1 MNAIQISYNEARE
14 RMRPGD
20 VIAFS
25 GKANIS
31 ELIKSVTLSDVSHVA
46 VILQTKT
53 LNDDKEGRFF
63 NEIIESTTLNGAAGV
78 RKTQLS
84 ECLSIYEGE
93 VWWLPLAERIRK
105 ECFNERKFYDFLFKQ
120 EGKDYDVWQAVKS
133 GIDLLDSLPFGINGP
148 TLNKEDFSK
157 FFCSELV
164 AAAFERAGVTKVP
177 INASEVTPID
187 LCRWRIYQGNYYQ
200 LKGDPSKRIS
210 RFNTAS
216 PADWNVGLQN
226 EYLDNEHAKLSPVCE
241 LA

>member
-1 MNAIQISYNEARE
+1 MNAIQISYTEARE
-14 RMRPGD
+14 RMKPGD

-31 ELIKSVTLSDVSHVA
+31 ELIKSVTMSDVSHVA
-46 VILQTKT
+46 VILQTKA
-53 LNDDKEGRFF
+53 LHDKTGRFF

-78 RKTQLS
+78 RTTRLS
-84 ECLSIYEGE
+84 DSLSIYDGE
-93 VWWLPLAERIRK
+93 IWWLPLAEQVRK
-105 ECFNERKFYDFLFKQ
+105 EHFDEEKFYNFLFKQ
-120 EGKDYDVWQAVKS
+120 EGKDYDVWQAVKA

-164 AAAFERAGVTKVP
+164 AAAFEQAGVTGEP

-187 LCRWRIYQGNYYQ
+187 LCRWRIYQGSYYQ

-216 PADWNVGLQN
+216 PADWNVGGQS
-226 EYLDNEHAKLSPVCE
+226 EYLDDEYAKLSPVCE

>member
-1 MNAIQISYNEARE
+1 MNAIQITYNEARE
-14 RMRPGD
+14 RMKPGD

-31 ELIKSVTLSDVSHVA
+31 ELIKSVTLSDVSHVG

-53 LNDDKEGRFF
+53 LNDDKKGRFF
-63 NEIIESTTLNGAAGV
+63 NEIIESTTGNGVFGV
-78 RKTQLS
+78 TTSKMRK
-84 ECLSIYEGE
+84 CLDLYEGE
-93 VWWLPLAERIRK
+93 VWWLPLDEKIRATQ
-105 ECFNERKFYDFLFKQ
+105 FNEREFYDFLFNQK
-120 EGKDYDVWQAVKS
+120 GKYYDTPQAVMS
-133 GIDLLDSLPFGINGP
+133 ALDILDKLPFGLSGP

-164 AAAFERAGVTKVP
+164 AAAFEKAGVTGPV
-177 INASEVTPID
+177 NASEVTPID

-200 LKGDPSKRIS
+200 LKGDISKVIS

-216 PADWNVGLQN
+216 PSDWNVGRQS
-226 EYLDNEHAKLSPVCE
+226 EYLDNEYAKRSPVCE